1 MTLILHISL
10 FFCPFFLPHLSVLKS
25 KVIPSCQTL
34 QYKCCM
40 AVFFLFFCWFPCWHL
55 SALSTKMHTL
65 LTCNILPI
73 EMHYLKKKKI
83 VLSVVSWMS
92 TNMKKNIHFSWLFDK
107 QLDNYLPLKKK
118 KKKSSCVHL
127 VPFPGASMMPKIEAW
142 VLWHCRCT
150 HSWWDDKNE
159 KGGEKKD
166 AVWGRGLWDDITL
179 NCWMS
184 SSMEG
189 IPVCSTWK
197 MNLLPD
203 CIWNCLTVYYYY

>member
-1 MTLILHISL
+1 MLHGCVF
-10 FFCPFFLPHLSVLKS
+10 FFCG
-25 KVIPSCQTL
+25 
-34 QYKCCM
+34 
-40 AVFFLFFCWFPCWHL
+40 FPCWHP

-73 EMHYLKKKKI
+73 EMHYLKKTK
-83 VLSVVSWMS
+83 
-92 TNMKKNIHFSWLFDK
+92 K
-107 QLDNYLPLKKK
+107 QLCWALFHGCPRTWKKK
-118 KKKSSCVHL
+118 TYIFHDCLTNSWIITCHLRKPPPKKSSCVHL

-159 KGGEKKD
+159 KGGKKD

-203 CIWNCLTVYYYY
+203 CIWNCLTVYYY